1 LTGHSE
7 AITLIHVQGLLADRL
22 ETVRRRRFVGRAAEL
37 ARFAALLDAPP
48 GAADREVSLLAV
60 HGPAGVGKSTLV
72 RRFADLARERGL
84 TVLALDAR
92 DLPGSPD
99 TVAAA
104 LEPLSGGAPG
114 RALLAIDTYEL
125 LAELDDRLRRDLL
138 PRLPADTL
146 VVLAGRYPPAA
157 AWRTDPGWAGVLET
171 MPLRNLSPDEARR
184 YLDVVGVAPAEQQAC
199 LDFTHGYP
207 LALALAGEIART
219 GGDVSPRESPDLV
232 RDLLDRLL
240 DDVLPAGDGGDH
252 RLALEA
258 CAQVRVL
265 TEPLLARMLGRDDVA
280 ALFAWLRGLP
290 VVEQGPAGLLPHD
303 LAREALVADLRWRDA
318 RRDAELHARA
328 RSHYLELL
336 PDADPA
342 EQQRLLLDL
351 MYLHEGLRVWLD
363 GGGADAAGLRV
374 TPPGG
379 ADAAAVAA
387 LVEAHEG
394 VESAALAR
402 LWLDRRPECWQVV
415 RGPDAAPAGAMLLLP
430 LHELTAAD
438 ADDDPAVAA
447 AFAELARRP
456 PLRDGERA
464 THLRFWLAADTYQ
477 APGPVQSVIAGRLA
491 LHYLTTGGLALT
503 LMPFADP
510 AFWDVFCAY
519 TDFHPMPAAD
529 FTVGGRAYGVYG
541 HDWRAVPLDAWV
553 GLLAG
558 RETAGLPDGPAA
570 PSRVPDDVA
579 LLVMSRDEFA
589 ASVRDALRDLQR
601 PDRLARSPLLRSR
614 LVTGTAGGGLADGD
628 VPARVAALRAAIAAA
643 ARAMESSPRDAKG
656 FRAVNRTYLHP
667 AGTHEKAA
675 EVLGLPSSTFRR
687 HLAAG
692 LDRLVEIL
700 WDRELHQP

>member
-1 LTGHSE
+1 M
-7 AITLIHVQGLLADRL
+7 QGLLADRL

-37 ARFAALLDAPP
+37 ARFAALLDAAP
-48 GAADREVSLLAV
+48 GTADREVSLLAV
-60 HGPAGVGKSTLV
+60 HGPAGVGKTTLV
-72 RRFADLARERGL
+72 RRFTDLALERGL
-84 TVLALDAR
+84 TVVPLDAR
-92 DLPGSPD
+92 DLPCTPD
-99 TVAAA
+99 AVAAA
-104 LEPLSGGAPG
+104 LEPLTAGAVGTPR
-114 RALLAIDTYEL
+114 RAVVTIDTYEL

-138 PRLPADTL
+138 PRLPAETL
-146 VVLAGRYPPAA
+146 VVLAGRHPPAA

-184 YLDVVGVAPAEQQAC
+184 YLDVIGVAPAEQQAC

-207 LALALAGEIART
+207 LALALAGEIARA

-240 DDVLPAGDGGDH
+240 DDVLPAGDGGER

-265 TEPLLARMLGRDDVA
+265 TEPLLARLLGRPTDGDRDVA
-280 ALFAWLRGLP
+280 GLFAWLRGLP
-290 VVEQGPAGLLPHD
+290 VVEQGPAGLHPHD

-336 PDADPA
+336 PAADPL

-351 MYLHEGLRVWLD
+351 LYLHEGLRVWLAA
-363 GGGADAAGLRV
+363 GGGDAAGLRV
-374 TPPGG
+374 TPLAGD
-379 ADAAAVAA
+379 ADAGAVAA
-387 LVEAHEG
+387 MVEAHEG
-394 VESAALAR
+394 AESAALAR
-402 LWLDRRPECWQVV
+402 LWLRRRPECWQVV
-415 RGPDAAPAGAMLLLP
+415 RGPEAAPAGAMLLLP
-430 LHELTAAD
+430 LHELGPDD

-447 AFAELARRP
+447 ALAELARRP

-464 THLRFWLAADTYQ
+464 THLRFWLAADAYQ
-477 APGPVQSVIAGRLA
+477 APGPVQNVIAGRLA

-510 AFWDVFCAY
+510 GFWDVFCTY
-519 TDFHPMPAAD
+519 TDFHRVPAAD
-529 FTVGGRAYGVYG
+529 FTVGGRTFGVYG
-541 HDWRAVPLDAWV
+541 HDWRAVPLEAWV
-553 GLLAG
+553 TLLAE
-558 RETAGLPDGPAA
+558 RETEGLPAA
-570 PSRVPDDVA
+570 PATPLTRPDDVA

-614 LVTGTAGGGLADGD
+614 LVTGRLAGGLAGQPPDGD
-628 VPARVAALRAAIAAA
+628 GPARVAALREAIAAA
-643 ARAMESSPRDAKG
+643 AAAMESSPRDAKG
-656 FRAVNRTYLHP
+656 YRALNRTYLHP

-700 WDRELHQP
+700 WDRELG